1 MKRTRE
7 ERSLILQLFGA
18 FFRIGPS
25 TFGGGY
31 AMIPVIER
39 EILEKRQWINEKE
52 MADMISLSGS
62 APGGVGVN
70 AAAFVGY
77 RKAGFAGAVA
87 AVAGITLPTFLI
99 VLTLSFFYILFHDND
114 KVEAALKGI
123 HGAVIALIL
132 MAAYRMAK
140 QAVFDVATAILSVM
154 AVVILLLLQISPIYM
169 IAFGIVGGI
178 VLVKGKQ
185 WIGLRVQTEKEIRP
199 ASSQEPVYPEYY
211 I

>member
-7 ERSLILQLFGA
+7 DQSMILQLFVT

-39 EILEKRQWINEKE
+39 EILEKKQWIDEKE
-52 MADMISLSGS
+52 MADMVSLSGS

-77 RKAGFAGAVA
+77 RKAGLAGAVA

-99 VLTLSFFYILFHDND
+99 VIALSIFYLIFHDNP
-114 KVEAALKGI
+114 KVGAALKGI
-123 HGAVIALIL
+123 QGAVIALIL

-140 QAVFDVATAILSVM
+140 QAVFDVATAFMSIS
-154 AVVILLLLQISPIYM
+154 AVLILLLAPISPIYM
-169 IAFGIVGGI
+169 IAFGLLAGI
-178 VLVKGKQ
+178 VFVKGKE
-185 WIGLRVQTEKEIRP
+185 WFGFKVRTEKEHH
-199 ASSQEPVYPEYY
+199 STTSQESVYPEYY